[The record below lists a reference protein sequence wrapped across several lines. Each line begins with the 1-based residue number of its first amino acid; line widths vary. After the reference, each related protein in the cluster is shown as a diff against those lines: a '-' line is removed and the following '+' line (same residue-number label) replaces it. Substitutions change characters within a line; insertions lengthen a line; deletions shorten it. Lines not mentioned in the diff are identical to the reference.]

1 MKEPYKTITP
11 YLIIGILIVIASF
24 FMKGCERKPDVV
36 LTPTNQLDELMS
48 DKEQINDMLLSN
60 NKSLRLQIDSLSH
73 LKPKVVIRYKT
84 VYDSLLVIDTMCV
97 KALVTL
103 HNEHSK
109 IDSVNNA
116 IITNQEN
123 HIINDSHVIGNLT
136 DIVAIQKYKLTND
149 SLAIIDISKEVKRKY
164 RKGLIQ
170 GGAIGF
176 GNNISDASGNN
187 RNGEMYAGTT
197 WNPLNGGYWVFDGTD
212 DRIHSNNPPYVGF
225 TNEITVDFWVK
236 WDANTFINWGQGC
249 GQGIL
254 YNYDAP
260 NANMWLM
267 HGNQG
272 NTVTFYVFNGPNN
285 AVAGGTTP
293 TLTMG
298 QWYNIVGTMNS
309 AGSSTYLNGTLVSTG
324 GGLGGNMISQPA
336 SVLYLGGDVRYD
348 FRFMNGAIASIHVYD
363 TVLNSGQVSQNF
375 NALRSRFNI

>member
-36 LTPTNQLDELMS
+36 LTPTDQLDELMA

-60 NKSLRLQIDSLSH
+60 IKSLKLQIDSLKS

-84 VYDSLLVIDTMCV
+84 VYDSLLVIDTMCINS
-97 KALVTL
+97 LVTL
-103 HNEHSK
+103 HDEHSK

-176 GNNISDASGNN
+176 GIGA
-187 RNGEMYAGTT
+187 A
-197 WNPLNGGYWVFDGTD
+197 
-212 DRIHSNNPPYVGF
+212 
-225 TNEITVDFWVK
+225 
-236 WDANTFINWGQGC
+236 FI
-249 GQGIL
+249 
-254 YNYDAP
+254 
-260 NANMWLM
+260 
-267 HGNQG
+267 
-272 NTVTFYVFNGPNN
+272 
-285 AVAGGTTP
+285 
-293 TLTMG
+293 
-298 QWYNIVGTMNS
+298 
-309 AGSSTYLNGTLVSTG
+309 
-324 GGLGGNMISQPA
+324 GGLI
-336 SVLYLGGDVRYD
+336 
-348 FRFMNGAIASIHVYD
+348 IK
-363 TVLNSGQVSQNF
+363 
-375 NALRSRFNI
+375 